1 MTTPVSGVALDSE
14 SVKLLRA
21 GDVLR
26 QEDGKEFTFRCE
38 CTEPGNLYLQEGIFW
53 PQRAET
59 FSFAFRP
66 DVPALTDR
74 EGEASYRLLRRTE
87 KIEPGDQPLNDDCK
101 TWGDLVGWEIGAP
114 YNPLLMVP
122 VRRALL
128 NGADR

>member
-1 MTTPVSGVALDSE
+1 MTTPVAGGWTPHDGGEMPSDLKGVMVE
-14 SVKLLRA
+14 VMLRD
-21 GDVLR
+21 GDIERGVNISPWPH
-26 QEDGKEFTFRCE
+26 ENASDGIVAYR
-38 CTEPGNLYLQEGIFW
+38 IV
-53 PQRAET
+53 
-59 FSFAFRP
+59 P